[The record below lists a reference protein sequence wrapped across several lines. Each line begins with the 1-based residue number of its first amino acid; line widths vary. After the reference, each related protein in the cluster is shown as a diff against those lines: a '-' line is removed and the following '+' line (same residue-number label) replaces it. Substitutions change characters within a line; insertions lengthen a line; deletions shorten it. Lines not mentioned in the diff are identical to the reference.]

1 LCPKTTK
8 EFNEETIRMSDTI
21 TTIGKGSLIQH
32 GKENDRV
39 YLMKLIPEDTPVVLD
54 EIERLAIQH
63 NYAKLF
69 CKVPKKVSPS
79 FLARGYILE
88 GVIPLFY
95 KGEEDAFLVSKYLK
109 AERLLSAPSALLD
122 RLKELLSGYTPEGT
136 ISEKIKEQSA
146 YTIRKLTEQDIPQ
159 MIAIYSEVFQ
169 SYPFPI
175 NDPDYLAETMHEHVQ
190 YFGAFKGNELAALS
204 SSEIDFEA
212 QNAEMTD
219 FATSKEH
226 TGHNLSCLLLREM
239 EKAMREQNIKTLY
252 TIARLK
258 SIPMNKTF
266 LKLGY
271 EYSGTLINNTNIA
284 GDIES
289 MNLYYKNI

>member
-1 LCPKTTK
+1 
-8 EFNEETIRMSDTI
+8 MSDTI

-39 YLMKLIPEDTPVVLD
+39 YLMKLLAEDTPVVLE
-54 EIERLAIQH
+54 EIERLAVEH
-63 NYAKLF
+63 DYSKLF

-88 GVIPLFY
+88 GTIPLFY
-95 KGEEDAFLVSKYLK
+95 KGKEDAFFVSKFLK
-109 AERLLSAPSALLD
+109 AERLLSAPTAQLD
-122 RLKELLSGYTPEGT
+122 QLKDLLSGYTSKGKFAGDAT
-136 ISEKIKEQSA
+136 KQTD

-159 MIAIYSEVFQ
+159 MAVLYSVVFK

-175 NDPDYLAETMHEHVQ
+175 NDPGYLAETMHDHVQ

-212 QNAEMTD
+212 LNAEMTD

-239 EKAMREQNIKTLY
+239 EKAMKEQNIKTVY

-258 SIPMNKTF
+258 SLPMNKTF

-289 MNLYYKNI
+289 MNLYYKNL